1 MDRAGLYTRL
11 QDRPTDATGA
21 KAFDEALE
29 AELSQTVAIL
39 VTDLSG
45 FTRLTRKHGIV
56 HFLSIFQR
64 AVRLASNQIA
74 NYGGHFLKTAAD
86 NTLAIF
92 SDPVAALAAARA
104 MFADAVEH
112 NAGYPEDAQ
121 VRLCAGIG
129 YGEMLIMDDE
139 AFGDDLNVAFKLG
152 EDVAEPFEILI
163 SESAV
168 TYLRAHGIDEDQLDG
183 PRSEVLGGVDLVHYA
198 AR

>member
-11 QDRPTDATGA
+11 QDRPTDAAGA
-21 KAFDEALE
+21 KAFDDALE

-64 AVRLASNQIA
+64 AVRLASTQIA
-74 NYGGHFLKTAAD
+74 NHGGHFLKTAAD
-86 NTLAIF
+86 NTLALF
-92 SDPVAALAAARA
+92 SDPGAALAAARA
-104 MFADAVEH
+104 MLADADEH

-129 YGEMLIMDDE
+129 YGEMLVMDDE

-163 SESAV
+163 SEKAV